1 MEERLLKIRHSSA
14 HIMADA
20 VQHLFPAAKL
30 GIGPAIENGFY
41 YDFDLEQRFI
51 PEDLQK
57 IEKKMRE
64 IVKKKYD
71 FKQTILS
78 KAEAKKL
85 FQEKGE
91 IYKLKLLDDIE
102 DNEVSIYEHGDFS
115 DLCKGPHLD
124 NTAQVGAFK
133 LLSIAGAYWRGDE
146 SNKMLQRIYGAAFAT
161 QEELDLHIERLKEAE
176 ARDHRKLGKELNLF
190 TFFPQAGAGLVFY
203 LPKGWMLKRTIED
216 YIFKKH
222 IQADYKVIQTPQIL
236 KADVWRQSGHYDYY
250 KENMYIFQK
259 DDVEYAI
266 KPMNCPGHIMVYQ
279 AQRHSYRDLPLRLFE
294 AGSVYRHEK
303 TGVLHGLL
311 RVRGFTQDDAHIFC
325 REDQLEE
332 EIKSVIKFTQDIML
346 DFDFKDFKIELS
358 TRPKDSIGTDRQ
370 WQKATA
376 ALQNSLKSLEL
387 DYDTCA
393 EEGAFYG
400 PKIDIK
406 LKDAIGRFWQ
416 CATIQCDFAGPER
429 FDVNYIGEDG
439 EPHRIV
445 MLHRAILG
453 SLERFIGTLIEHY
466 GGDFPLWLAPEQLR
480 LLPIS
485 EKFLA
490 YMLKLKRI
498 LEQQGFRVSVDSRS
512 ETLGY
517 KIREAEIEKIPY
529 LLIAGE
535 KEQRAESIS
544 LRSRKDREAQVM
556 DLNMLTAKLKEEI
569 GGKTL

>member
-20 VQHLFPAAKL
+20 VQQIFPTAKL
-30 GIGPAIENGFY
+30 GMGPAIENGFY
-41 YDFDLEQRFI
+41 YDFDLEHRLT
-51 PEDLQK
+51 PEDLEQ

-64 IVKKKYD
+64 IINNNYD
-71 FKQTILS
+71 FTQRMLS
-78 KAEAKKL
+78 KKEAKEL
-85 FQEKGE
+85 FKKRGE
-91 IYKLKLLDDIE
+91 EYKLELLDELE
-102 DNEVSIYEHGDFS
+102 DGNISIYSHGNFS
-115 DLCKGPHLD
+115 DLCIGPHVE
-124 NTAQVGAFK
+124 NTAQLAAFK
-133 LLSIAGAYWRGDE
+133 LLSIAGAYWRGEE
-146 SNKMLQRIYGAAFAT
+146 SNKMLQRIYGAAFIT
-161 QEELDLHIERLKEAE
+161 QEELDQYLVRLKEAE
-176 ARDHRKLGKELNLF
+176 ARDHRKLGRELKLF

-203 LPKGWMLKRTIED
+203 LPKGWLLKRKIED

-222 IQADYKVIQTPQIL
+222 AQAGYDIIQTPQIL
-236 KADVWRQSGHYDYY
+236 KSDVWKQSGHYDYY
-250 KENMYIFQK
+250 KDNMYIFQK
-259 DDVEYAI
+259 DNVEYAI

-325 REDQLEE
+325 REDQLED
-332 EIKSVIKFTQDIML
+332 EIKSVIKFAQDIML
-346 DFDFKDFKIELS
+346 DFDFEDFKIELS
-358 TRPKDSIGTDRQ
+358 TRPKDSIGTDQQ
-370 WQKATA
+370 WQKATN
-376 ALQNSLKSLEL
+376 ALENSLKDLDL
-387 DYDTCA
+387 DYEVCA
-393 EEGAFYG
+393 GEGAFYG

-406 LKDAIGRFWQ
+406 LKDAIGRLWQ

-429 FDVNYIGEDG
+429 FNVTYIGEDG
-439 EPHRIV
+439 EQHRVI

-466 GGDFPLWLAPEQLR
+466 GGDFPLWLAPEQVR

-498 LEQQGFRVSVDSRS
+498 LEQQGIKVSIDSRS

-529 LLIAGE
+529 LLIAGG
-535 KEQRAESIS
+535 KEEEAQTVSV
-544 LRSRKDREAQVM
+544 RSRKGREESVM
-556 DLNMLTAKLKEEI
+556 KLDMLITKLKEEI